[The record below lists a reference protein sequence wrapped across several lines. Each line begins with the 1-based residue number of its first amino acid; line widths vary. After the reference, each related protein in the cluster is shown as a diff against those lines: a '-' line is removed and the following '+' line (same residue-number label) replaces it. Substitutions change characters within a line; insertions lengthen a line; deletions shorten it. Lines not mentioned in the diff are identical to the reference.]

1 MLIILLIIDKNCYY
15 KYNFIKIRRMK
26 YRFVFYKAGEEE
38 MNRNE
43 KAKLEKIFGRAVIC
57 SFGSNFYPGAG
68 GAGGKPSGD
77 TWACGV

>member
-1 MLIILLIIDKNCYY
+1 
-15 KYNFIKIRRMK
+15 
-26 YRFVFYKAGEEE
+26 